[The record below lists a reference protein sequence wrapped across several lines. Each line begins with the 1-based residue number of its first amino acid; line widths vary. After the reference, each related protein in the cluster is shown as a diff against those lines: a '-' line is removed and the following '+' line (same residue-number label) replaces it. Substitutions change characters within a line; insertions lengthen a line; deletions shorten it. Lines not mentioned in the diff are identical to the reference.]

1 MIKKRL
7 PSEKDFRRE
16 AYLVSCK
23 FRENGKCVM
32 CMGGIM
38 SEVRMVTT
46 NWDMVEFSEVSA
58 CVFFH
63 HPVENP
69 VDTVHNS

>member
-1 MIKKRL
+1 
-7 PSEKDFRRE
+7 
-16 AYLVSCK
+16 
-23 FRENGKCVM
+23 
-32 CMGGIM
+32 M

-46 NWDMVEFSEVSA
+46 NWEMVEFSEVSA

-69 VDTVHNS
+69 VDTVHNSWLCLCRISIMSLCQVEKCRKNEETVSK